1 MKYVEGYGYS
11 DRYRPSATEW
21 GRRGHDL
28 DGVGDLL
35 LLMEAAED
43 LRIGPGPE
51 GLRPQSTGTI
61 PAWMCGGTGEKYTGT
76 GVNPD
81 AGEWCS
87 K

>member
-35 LLMEAAED
+35 LLVEAAED

-61 PAWMCGGTGEKYTGT
+61 PGVDVWGGRRKNTPGL
-76 GVNPD
+76 V
-81 AGEWCS
+81 
-87 K
+87 